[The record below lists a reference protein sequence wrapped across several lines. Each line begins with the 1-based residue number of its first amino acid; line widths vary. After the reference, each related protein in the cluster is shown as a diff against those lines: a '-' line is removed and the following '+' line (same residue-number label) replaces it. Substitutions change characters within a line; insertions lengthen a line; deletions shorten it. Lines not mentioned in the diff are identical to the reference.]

1 MKNQQF
7 EQIVRNLERLIL
19 DSSDEDMLEDLKT
32 AKDSQVDST
41 VATIRPSTEELEL
54 IEFEQLEAKIAKDV
68 ENMQKG
74 K

>member
-1 MKNQQF
+1 
-7 EQIVRNLERLIL
+7 
-19 DSSDEDMLEDLKT
+19 MLEDLKT